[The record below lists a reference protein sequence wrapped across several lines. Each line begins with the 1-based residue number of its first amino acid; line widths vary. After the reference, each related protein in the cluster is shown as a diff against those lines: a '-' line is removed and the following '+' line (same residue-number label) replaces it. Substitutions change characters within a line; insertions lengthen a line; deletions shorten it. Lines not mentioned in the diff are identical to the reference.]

1 MALVNAVKEPQ
12 GLKKED
18 FQKMEK
24 TVFTQSTSVPN
35 FNMIRPLLTSLG
47 CLEVLG
53 KKGSQGPK
61 RKFF

>member
-24 TVFTQSTSVPN
+24 TPPG
-35 FNMIRPLLTSLG
+35 IHPIYK
-47 CLEVLG
+47 CA
-53 KKGSQGPK
+53 
-61 RKFF
+61 KF